1 MSDNND
7 ASHSPSDSTVS
18 AEAGMHLDSASAE
31 PEAGSNDALVAIY
44 ELLEANIYNYDAHV
58 ALVSMMASLGDLEG
72 IRQARESMSDIFPLP
87 ENMWLDWLGEEM
99 ALAVK
104 QTEKQSLMALFQRA
118 TNDYLSISIWKM
130 YLDYVFEEF
139 NDSVEDGT
147 QWLSIESVRGICS
160 AARKATDMHFTKSD
174 VIWNTVKDFEMTQL
188 EKDPRPENIESIRKM
203 FMDRFKQHHQEID
216 KTLEEYSPFESLYDP
231 DQYVVRLKL
240 ATQYVSKT
248 KHDQRQRETLERKLE
263 QSMHSLDS
271 FEAYLAAEKRH
282 ANGGDVMFIQTLY
295 ERAISLHC
303 LHPTLWESYILF
315 MATKDKLPTTLV
327 SISGR
332 AVRNCMGSGPLWC
345 HSIRIKAMARRPRS
359 TIRGEYQRA
368 LGFLSL
374 AADHRQV
381 LALCLCF
388 CEVELRYMSWD
399 DECTLESVRTMFDEM
414 FTFLNAIQTCDL
426 VSKLLLSWACF
437 EEYSYKDI
445 PAARD
450 VYHMIVKHVCT
461 SSDAWLEFVRFE
473 CRHDNIPKARSLLK
487 QATLQ
492 TTDFPEKIQEYW
504 VEFERIHGNIESTFE
519 AFDKILLAQ
528 NRLTKMG
535 YNREAYHTQQVNIV
549 PVVQLG
555 PMAAVG
561 SSSDLQ
567 KQPALNEFVPSG
579 TSLSNGSKKRSA
591 KETDNESHP
600 KRTKV
605 EGTDKDE
612 TKETSSGKLPSS
624 LAEYKVINNSMAGN
638 MVYLPQLSQHTNES
652 SLRRQFGKYGRIVDL
667 CLQPNEESGEL
678 EAFIEMANAEVVRN
692 IVLNGPTQINDCLIT
707 PCRCRPSQ
715 MVWDFKL
722 QEERTKI
729 YISELSPFVEKQHLR
744 RVFSEFGKIREIR
757 LQNRKTMSFAYIDF
771 ESEENAIKSLKM
783 NHSVIE
789 KTGDRKISVAI
800 SDPTKR
806 KVKDIDPRKLY
817 ISNIPHTTT
826 EEDLKELFEKFGPI
840 SAPRVARMPNGHSR
854 GIAFVEFNEEADAKE
869 AMTLNGTM
877 LDGRLMIVS
886 VSDPNIGRTNLSKS
900 TNDTTAS
907 SSKGKTQNALIKD
920 VADAPQTG
928 PSVPTSSMQFTPR
941 AVRAPKQRQRPLL
954 AHTSRKQ
961 IASTSEPSSSDH
973 PSQIQ
978 SDPPHSDSPKTQDD
992 FRKLILNQK

>member
-160 AARKATDMHFTKSD
+160 AARKATDMHFTKVNCPDQCISTTLLLTLAYL
-174 VIWNTVKDFEMTQL
+174 IHELM
-188 EKDPRPENIESIRKM
+188 PENIESIRKM

-399 DECTLESVRTMFDEM
+399 DGNFSLSSIISQFYTNLRFSV
-414 FTFLNAIQTCDL
+414 Q
-426 VSKLLLSWACF
+426 V
-437 EEYSYKDI
+437 
-445 PAARD
+445 
-450 VYHMIVKHVCT
+450 
-461 SSDAWLEFVRFE
+461 
-473 CRHDNIPKARSLLK
+473 
-487 QATLQ
+487 
-492 TTDFPEKIQEYW
+492 TT
-504 VEFERIHGNIESTFE
+504 
-519 AFDKILLAQ
+519 
-528 NRLTKMG
+528 
-535 YNREAYHTQQVNIV
+535 
-549 PVVQLG
+549 QLG
-555 PMAAVG
+555 
-561 SSSDLQ
+561 
-567 KQPALNEFVPSG
+567 
-579 TSLSNGSKKRSA
+579 
-591 KETDNESHP
+591 
-600 KRTKV
+600 
-605 EGTDKDE
+605 
-612 TKETSSGKLPSS
+612 
-624 LAEYKVINNSMAGN
+624 
-638 MVYLPQLSQHTNES
+638 
-652 SLRRQFGKYGRIVDL
+652 
-667 CLQPNEESGEL
+667 
-678 EAFIEMANAEVVRN
+678 
-692 IVLNGPTQINDCLIT
+692 
-707 PCRCRPSQ
+707 
-715 MVWDFKL
+715 
-722 QEERTKI
+722 
-729 YISELSPFVEKQHLR
+729 
-744 RVFSEFGKIREIR
+744 
-757 LQNRKTMSFAYIDF
+757 
-771 ESEENAIKSLKM
+771 
-783 NHSVIE
+783 
-789 KTGDRKISVAI
+789 
-800 SDPTKR
+800 
-806 KVKDIDPRKLY
+806 
-817 ISNIPHTTT
+817 
-826 EEDLKELFEKFGPI
+826 LF
-840 SAPRVARMPNGHSR
+840 
-854 GIAFVEFNEEADAKE
+854 
-869 AMTLNGTM
+869 
-877 LDGRLMIVS
+877 
-886 VSDPNIGRTNLSKS
+886 
-900 TNDTTAS
+900 
-907 SSKGKTQNALIKD
+907 
-920 VADAPQTG
+920 
-928 PSVPTSSMQFTPR
+928 
-941 AVRAPKQRQRPLL
+941 
-954 AHTSRKQ
+954 
-961 IASTSEPSSSDH
+961 
-973 PSQIQ
+973 
-978 SDPPHSDSPKTQDD
+978 
-992 FRKLILNQK
+992 